1 MLRTPALVN
10 TFINN
15 DSLSSGMRY
24 IQGQNRDQIYLFP
37 VSLND
42 AVEAENEVRLINAF
56 IDSLKIEEFGFRV
69 DHIENGRPAYHPA
82 DLLKLYIY
90 GYLNKIRS
98 SRDLEKECSRNIE
111 VMWLLK
117 CLKPDH
123 NTIANFRRD
132 NPKAI
137 KKVFRETVKIA
148 KYFNLIGGTLI
159 AGDSTKLR
167 AQNSK
172 KNNYNQ
178 KKIDRHLE
186 YIENKLAEYE
196 KALAESDGDEKQ
208 EIENEIKKQ
217 NQRKQG
223 YKKIEQQLKE
233 SGQRQISTSD
243 PDSRHQ
249 ITRNNITEVAYSA
262 QTSVDAKNNIPIDY
276 KITNANDKKALGE
289 MLRRAKTILRNN
301 DFTALYD
308 KGYHTGSEL
317 AIADALGIPA
327 IVAIP
332 PFSGASHAP
341 DLNYDVEHFDY
352 DPQNDTYTCL
362 QGHTLR
368 TTGYW
373 HHAKN
378 DAGELAYRFRNYT
391 TPQCKTCPV
400 RPLCTKSA
408 ANGKQVRRSEFAHNV
423 ENNKKRVQN
432 SQKLYKRRQAI
443 VEHPFGTIKRQW
455 GFNYIITKKYI
466 VRAEA
471 DFGFIMTAYNLRRLI
486 NIIGASKLGKY
497 LAGIFQHFQLNFKHF
512 QLFLSQLNRILYKT
526 IKTDCRAYLFSGH
539 LIKLCFTT
547 PEIGF

>member
-1 MLRTPALVN
+1 MK
-10 TFINN
+10 
-15 DSLSSGMRY
+15 Y
-24 IQGQNRDQIYLFP
+24 IKGQNRSQISLFP
-37 VSLND
+37 VSLDD
-42 AVEAENEVRLINAF
+42 AVTAENEVRI
-56 IDSLKIEEFGFRV
+56 IDVFVDKLNLPEFGFKV
-69 DHIENGRPAYHPA
+69 DQVENGRPAYHPA

-98 SRDLEKECSRNIE
+98 SRDLEKECGRNIE
-111 VMWLLK
+111 VMWLLR

-137 KKVFRETVKIA
+137 KKVFRETVRIA
-148 KYFNLIGGTLI
+148 RYFNLIGGTLI

-217 NQRKQG
+217 NLRKQA
-223 YKKIEQQLKE
+223 YKKIERQLKE

-262 QTSVDAKNNIPIDY
+262 QTSVDAKNYIPIDY

-289 MLRRAKTILRNN
+289 MLRRAKTILRHNN
-301 DFTALYD
+301 FTALYD
-308 KGYHTGSEL
+308 KGYHTGREL
-317 AIADALGIPA
+317 AIVDELKINTL
-327 IVAIP
+327 VAIP

-352 DPQNDTYTCL
+352 NPKTDTYTCP
-362 QGHTLR
+362 QGNTLR
-368 TTGYW
+368 TTRYW
-373 HHAKN
+373 HVAKN
-378 DAGELAYRFRNYT
+378 PNGEIAYRFRNYT
-391 TPQCKTCPV
+391 TPKCKTCEV
-400 RPLCTKSA
+400 RSLCTKSA
-408 ANGKQVRRSEFAHNV
+408 ANGKQVRRSEFATNI
-423 ENNKKRVQN
+423 ENNKKRI
-432 SQKLYKRRQAI
+432 SGSEKLYKRRQAI

-455 GFNYIITKKYI
+455 GFNYIITKKYMK
-466 VRAEA
+466 RAEA
-471 DFGFIMTAYNLRRLI
+471 DFGFIMTAYNLRRII
-486 NIIGASKLGKY
+486 NTIGISKL
-497 LAGIFQHFQLNFKHF
+497 LAMTGSFFSVLCSEIDLLK
-512 QLFLSQLNRILYKT
+512 LFLSQRNRIQYKT
-526 IKTDCRAYLFSGH
+526 IKTDSYEIHFPSR
-539 LIKLCFTT
+539 LIKLNFNATGR
-547 PEIGF
+547 GF